1 MRAAKPDELKENAL
15 PVMTAQISESEL
27 LKWFPVAFH
36 DITDPWATPE
46 PSKGALIKLDAGE
59 YVVVYWGHD
68 SKELTVNIPAATDA
82 SAVLASLFREVPI
95 PRSRVLWRRSDARL
109 PRYIAAKTVSAAG
122 SRTTKKRST
131 RRYRANPKR

>member
-82 SAVLASLFREVPI
+82 SAVLASFFREVPI
-95 PRSRVLWRRSDARL
+95 PRSRVLWRRADARL
-109 PRYIAAKTVSAAG
+109 PRHIAAKTVSAAG
-122 SRTTKKRST
+122 TRITKKRST
-131 RRYRANPKR
+131 SRHRANPKR

>member
-27 LKWFPVAFH
+27 LKWFPVTFQ

-68 SKELTVNIPAATDA
+68 SKELTVNISAATDA
-82 SAVLASLFREVPI
+82 STVLASFFREVPI
-95 PRSRVLWRRSDARL
+95 PRSRVLWRRADARL
-109 PRYIAAKTVSAAG
+109 PRHIAAKTVSAG
-122 SRTTKKRST
+122 SRTKKKRST
-131 RRYRANPKR
+131 SRHRANPKR